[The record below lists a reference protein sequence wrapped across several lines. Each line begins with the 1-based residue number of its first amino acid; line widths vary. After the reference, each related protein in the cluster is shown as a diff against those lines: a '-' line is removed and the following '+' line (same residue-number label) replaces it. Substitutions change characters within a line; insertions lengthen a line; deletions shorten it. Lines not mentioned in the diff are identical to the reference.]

1 MKEKKSSGEEKRE
14 KADRQSIINMTFC
27 ITLFCFLV
35 DIKQK
40 REVNIFDLDSK
51 QRRLVQLAV
60 HEVDDTVVEV
70 DSSVDRLVEELDNHF
85 VDILRYLVQHV

>member
-1 MKEKKSSGEEKRE
+1 
-14 KADRQSIINMTFC
+14 MTFC

-40 REVNIFDLDSK
+40 REVNIFHLDSK